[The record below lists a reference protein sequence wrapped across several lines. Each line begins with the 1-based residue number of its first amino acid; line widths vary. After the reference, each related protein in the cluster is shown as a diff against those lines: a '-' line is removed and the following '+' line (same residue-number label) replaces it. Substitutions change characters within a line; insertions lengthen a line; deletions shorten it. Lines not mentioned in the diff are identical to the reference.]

1 MPEFRDNHHL
11 RSLLAGVYPF
21 MPQRIAANLA
31 QWWFRISPEPD
42 FELFGRM
49 AAVPA
54 LVVDVGANR
63 GHSAIA
69 VLRNTRR
76 MKVLSLEPNR
86 GLRWALLVIKVLHP
100 RRFSFRLVGAS
111 DECSTRLLH
120 IPRSPGYD
128 LSTQA
133 SLSPG
138 EFDKW
143 WVRERLQQSGHDA
156 ESAGAFA
163 RVTIRAIPLDSLELA
178 PDVIKIDTEGW
189 ERQVLEGALGTLR
202 EHLPAILIEVN
213 DAEAWIPM
221 LKALGY
227 RFYSYDDA
235 NGRMNICDPPQG
247 TLNLWCLHKDQKGP
261 FADSLRELLR
271 LS

>member
-1 MPEFRDNHHL
+1 MTELRDSLCL
-11 RSLLAGVYPF
+11 RRLLACVYPF

-31 QWWFRISPEPD
+31 QWWLRLSPEQD

-49 AAVPA
+49 PAVRG

-76 MKVLSLEPNR
+76 LKVLSLEPNR
-86 GLRWALLVIKVLHP
+86 SLKWALLAIKLLHP
-100 RRFSFRLVGAS
+100 IRFSFRLVGAG
-111 DECSTRLLH
+111 DERSTRLLQ
-120 IPRSPGYD
+120 IPLSPGYD

-143 WVRERLQQSGHDA
+143 WVRERLQESGHNPQSSDA
-156 ESAGAFA
+156 FRRITTS
-163 RVTIRAIPLDSLELA
+163 VITLDSLGLA

-189 ERQVLEGALGTLR
+189 ERQVLKGALQTLR
-202 EHLPAILIEVN
+202 DHLPAILIEVN

-221 LKALGY
+221 LKELGY
-227 RFYSYDDA
+227 HFYRYDA
-235 NGRMNICDPPQG
+235 KGKSMNICDPPQG
-247 TLNLWCLHKDQKGP
+247 TLNLWCLHRAQKGE
-261 FADSLRELLR
+261 FADSLRDLLQ